1 MRLLCI
7 VLGILSVR
15 SLIVPVF
22 NSEQRCM
29 VAFTFGEKETV
40 KLDIKFPPI
49 PHRVQGEIYEIA
61 VKNTD
66 NNESVYY
73 KAEPGTYKKEL

>member
-1 MRLLCI
+1 
-7 VLGILSVR
+7 
-15 SLIVPVF
+15 
-22 NSEQRCM
+22 M